1 MLTAVS
7 AALAD
12 VVVAP
17 DTAAVSAQAAVVL
30 ALMLQIADLS
40 GNFLIQNQRPEAA
53 RKFHNELKDS
63 LNFKKIIFESIYIHK
78 INQ

>member
-17 DTAAVSAQAAVVL
+17 DTAAVSARAALVL

-53 RKFHNELKDS
+53 SKFHNELKVFFN
-63 LNFKKIIFESIYIHK
+63 LKYMVMV
-78 INQ
+78 